1 MDPARISAGNFQRRR
16 RWEGGAESHTQDRAA
31 PAPGGPRGQ
40 GEEGQNA
47 ERERRP
53 ANTPPHSHHLPDGS
67 SLNPDE
73 KLHKHQTH
81 SAQVGKEHG
90 APPGGVEFSKRPPRN
105 KAPVR
110 HQSGRQRRQSVRRG
124 GGGESRTPGNAQ
136 SSRALGNP
144 APGVGLLGP
153 EGSRRSPP
161 AGADGRCT
169 TLAGRTLVPQT
180 RGSQL

>member
-1 MDPARISAGNFQRRR
+1 MRDREPSEATTGGAQRLPHHPHPFLFGTDLISDGSGTGGRKRKAARVDPARISAGNFQRRR
-16 RWEGGAESHTQDRAA
+16 WEGAAESHTQARAA

-81 SAQVGKEHG
+81 SAQVGQEH
-90 APPGGVEFSKRPPRN
+90 
-105 KAPVR
+105 
-110 HQSGRQRRQSVRRG
+110 
-124 GGGESRTPGNAQ
+124 
-136 SSRALGNP
+136 
-144 APGVGLLGP
+144 
-153 EGSRRSPP
+153 
-161 AGADGRCT
+161 
-169 TLAGRTLVPQT
+169 
-180 RGSQL
+180 